1 MSDQVYNETEKME
14 EKLGQ
19 DVLDAVWWAAVLIW
33 VGLVLLAEYLGL
45 LTSLW
50 PLEAWEV
57 IFIGAGVLALLGAVI
72 RLLVPAYRHRIGWA
86 IVVGVVLIAIGVGS
100 TVGWGVIGPVVLIGI
115 GVVVLVRTV
124 VLRQQ

>member
-1 MSDQVYNETEKME
+1 MSDQLHNETENDDK
-14 EKLGQ
+14 KQGQ
-19 DVLDAVWWAAVLIW
+19 DVLDMAWWAAVLIW

-72 RLLVPAYRHRIGWA
+72 RLLVPTYRHRIGWS
-86 IVVGVVLIAIGVGS
+86 IVVGVVLIAIGVGN

-115 GVVVLVRTV
+115 GLVLMVR
-124 VLRQQ
+124 LLLERR

>member
-1 MSDQVYNETEKME
+1 MSDQLHNETENDDK
-14 EKLGQ
+14 KQGQ
-19 DVLDAVWWAAVLIW
+19 DVLDMAWWAAVLIW

-57 IFIGAGVLALLGAVI
+57 IFIGAGVLALLGTVI
-72 RLLVPAYRHRIGWA
+72 RVLVPAYRHRIGWS
-86 IVVGVVLIAIGVGS
+86 IVVGVVLIAIGVGN

-115 GVVVLVRTV
+115 GLVLMVR
-124 VLRQQ
+124 LLLERR